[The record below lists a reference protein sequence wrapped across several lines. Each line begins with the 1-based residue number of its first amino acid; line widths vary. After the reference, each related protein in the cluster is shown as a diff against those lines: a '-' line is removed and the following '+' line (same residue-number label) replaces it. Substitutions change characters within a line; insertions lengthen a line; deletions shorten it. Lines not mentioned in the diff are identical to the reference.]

1 MSGVAVVGAGPVG
14 LTAALTLARA
24 GVPVTVF
31 EREAGLARQSRASTF
46 HPATLDLLDDLG
58 VAEPLIARGRVV
70 NRVQWRDRA
79 GEVLAE
85 MGMGS
90 LDGMTRHPYRLHAEQ
105 SSLTPLLLA
114 ALEAQPD
121 ADVRFGT
128 AVDGV
133 AEGGTGVRLRIGQ
146 SWARAKYVVAAD
158 GAHSTVRGSLGLPFP
173 RAGYPTQAL
182 RVFTDSPLDELLPRL
197 APLTYVRDVGQ
208 SCSLLALPDH
218 WRIVVRIPCDA
229 RNPLATSSVAALVR
243 RALPGVSRP
252 VRVIGADRYGL
263 SRGVLGSF
271 RCGRV
276 LFAGDAAH
284 LTSTAGGLNMNAGIH
299 DAVELGAVLAEV
311 TAGHAG
317 PAALDAWAAR
327 RRNVLLE
334 HVIPRSEARVAG
346 VQDRD
351 TSRLAAAM
359 AGLRAIAGDPEAT
372 RLYLA
377 QASMLDTLP
386 GGMPASAADTLPGR
400 PPGRGPDRV
409 LDPVPHH
416 PVRQS

>member
-1 MSGVAVVGAGPVG
+1 MKGVIVVGAGPVG

-31 EREAGLARQSRASTF
+31 EREEGLGSQSRASTF

-70 NRVQWRDRA
+70 DRVQWRDRA
-79 GEVLAE
+79 GLVLAE

-90 LDGMTRHPYRLHAEQ
+90 LDGLTRHPFRLHAEQ
-105 SSLTPLLLA
+105 SVLTPLLLS
-114 ALEAQPD
+114 ALEAVPE

-128 AVDGV
+128 RVDGL
-133 AEGGTGVRLRIGQ
+133 AEGGTGVRIRMGR
-146 SWARAKYVVAAD
+146 SWARARYVVAAD
-158 GAHSTVRGSLGLPFP
+158 GAHSTVRSSLGLPFH
-173 RAGYPTQAL
+173 RVAYPTQAL

-218 WRIVVRIPCDA
+218 WRIIVRIPCDA

-252 VRVIGADRYGL
+252 VRVVGADRYGL
-263 SRGVLGSF
+263 ARGVLPSY

-299 DAVELGAVLAEV
+299 DAVELGRTLARVLAGEAGPGALDTWATRRRAVL
-311 TAGHAG
+311 
-317 PAALDAWAAR
+317 LDQ
-327 RRNVLLE
+327 
-334 HVIPRSEARVAG
+334 VIPRSEARVAG

-359 AGLRAIAGDPEAT
+359 AGLRAIAGDPGAT
-372 RLYLA
+372 RVYLA

-386 GGMPASAADTLPGR
+386 QA
-400 PPGRGPDRV
+400 
-409 LDPVPHH
+409 
-416 PVRQS
+416 VRNR

>member
-1 MSGVAVVGAGPVG
+1 MKGVIVVGAGPVG

-31 EREAGLARQSRASTF
+31 EREESLGTQSRASTL

-58 VAEPLIARGRVV
+58 VAKRLIAAGQVV
-70 NRVQWRDRA
+70 DRVQWRDRA
-79 GEVLAE
+79 GHVLAE

-90 LDGMTRHPYRLHAEQ
+90 LDGLTRHPFRLHAEQ
-105 SSLTPLLLA
+105 SRLTPLLLA
-114 ALEAQPD
+114 ELEDCPD

-128 AVDGV
+128 RVDGI
-133 AEGGTGVRLRIGQ
+133 AEGGTGVRLRIGR
-146 SWARAKYVVAAD
+146 SWARARYVVAAD
-158 GAHSTVRGSLGLPFP
+158 GAHSTVRSSLGLPFH
-173 RAGYPTQAL
+173 RSAYPTQAL

-197 APLTYVRDVGQ
+197 APLTYVRDVAQ

-229 RNPLATSSVAALVR
+229 ANPLATSSVAALVR

-252 VRVIGADRYGL
+252 VRVIGADRFGL
-263 SRGVLGSF
+263 ARGVLASY

-299 DAVELGAVLAEV
+299 DAVELGQTLARVLGGE
-311 TAGHAG
+311 AGHG
-317 PAALDAWAAR
+317 ALDAWAAR
-327 RRNVLLE
+327 RRSVLLDQ
-334 HVIPRSEARVAG
+334 VIPRSEARVAG

-359 AGLRAIAGDPEAT
+359 AGLRAIAGDPGAT
-372 RLYLA
+372 RVYLA

-386 GGMPASAADTLPGR
+386 
-400 PPGRGPDRV
+400 
-409 LDPVPHH
+409 H
-416 PVRQS
+416 PVRNS